1 MVRRLMRGVSAPTR
15 TKRPRKKKSCRILD
29 NDWTK
34 NMAKVLIPTPLR
46 QYVGGKDTVELA
58 GASIG
63 EVLGNLTSQ
72 FPELRRNL
80 YNEEGKL
87 RSFVNVYLNDDD
99 IRYLGKDSTA
109 VKDGDTVTIVPS
121 IARGA

>member
-1 MVRRLMRGVSAPTR
+1 
-15 TKRPRKKKSCRILD
+15 
-29 NDWTK
+29 
-34 NMAKVLIPTPLR
+34 MAKVLIPTPLR

-121 IARGA
+121 IAGGA